1 MTKFLTSRWLRWTRD
16 IIVVLAAVWA
26 VNAWHTRDM
35 LSGSEAEPGF
45 AVVSLSSEVVTI
57 QPDASRPTLLYF
69 FAPWCGVC
77 RASIGNLDYID
88 SDKVQVAVIALDY
101 ANQTEVE
108 QFVAEVGL
116 KAPVY
121 LGSNQVKERFK
132 VRAYPS
138 YYVLDESF
146 NVTGRTVGY
155 STAAGLL
162 LRTL

>member
-1 MTKFLTSRWLRWTRD
+1 MTRFLTSRWLRWTRD
-16 IIVVLAAVWA
+16 ILVVLAAVWA

-57 QPDASRPTLLYF
+57 QPDVSRPTLLYF

-77 RASIGNLDYID
+77 RASIGNLDYLD
-88 SDKVQVAVIALDY
+88 ADKVQVVVIALDY

-116 KAPVY
+116 
-121 LGSNQVKERFK
+121 
-132 VRAYPS
+132 
-138 YYVLDESF
+138 
-146 NVTGRTVGY
+146 
-155 STAAGLL
+155 
-162 LRTL
+162 